1 MLRLLQIVKYL
12 RTAKRIVK
20 VTVVLPAF
28 NEAKR
33 IEKEVEEVKRWMD
46 KTGYDYEIVI
56 AEDGS
61 TDGTDRIASELARR
75 DPKVKH
81 IHSDKRLGRG
91 RALTRAFKN
100 SNGDVLV
107 YLDVDL
113 STDMRH
119 LKELIDA
126 VAKEG
131 YDLATGSRLMK
142 ESRAERPLKR
152 DLASKVYNFLVR
164 LMLGSKLRD
173 HQCGFKAFRRSSIL
187 SLLDEVKDDHWF
199 WDTEILVLAQRKGLK
214 VKEIPVKWRQSGET
228 KVRFTKDVLY
238 MFSQIVRM
246 WMESK
251 RSKKFM
257 VFSALLSVAI
267 LLFLAFWSGFDVS
280 IIERANVRL
289 IALASVIYALS
300 FVIRGF
306 RYEYVLSKLGHSVP
320 LGFCVEG
327 VAISQMANVV
337 IPARVGDLARVY
349 VFKMKDVPIS
359 RSLSG
364 LAVERVF
371 DLMVVTILAF
381 VAVFAMESYRLVAT
395 PIYSAVFLIL
405 ILGVLFGLAKMENVL
420 GRIARDARTVIRRG
434 FGTVAIT
441 TLAIW
446 LIDSIVCYLILSA
459 FGISNFEVVI
469 LAVSVA
475 NIVKAIPITPG
486 GLGTYEAVMTGILTT
501 FGVGSGVAFAT
512 SLLDHTIKNLITV
525 VLGGISLASLNLK
538 LSEITEGTPVE

>member
-1 MLRLLQIVKYL
+1 M
-12 RTAKRIVK
+12 K

-33 IEKEVEEVKRWMD
+33 IVRAVKEVKKWMD
-46 KTGYDYEIVI
+46 ETGYDYEIVI

-61 TDGTDRIASELARR
+61 TDGTDRIASEIARK

-81 IHSDKRLGRG
+81 IHSDRRLGRG
-91 RALTRAFKN
+91 KALTRAFKN
-100 SNGDVLV
+100 SDGDVLV

-126 VAKEG
+126 IAKEG
-131 YDLATGSRLMK
+131 YDIATGSRLMK
-142 ESRAERPLKR
+142 ESCAERPLKR
-152 DLASKVYNFLVR
+152 YLASKTYNFLVR

-173 HQCGFKAFRRSSIL
+173 HQCGFKAFKRSSIL

-214 VKEIPVKWRQSGET
+214 VKEIPVRWKQSGET

-257 VFSALLSVAI
+257 VFSILLSVAM

-280 IIERANVRL
+280 IFEKANLKL
-289 IALASVIYALS
+289 IALASIVYALS
-300 FVIRGF
+300 FLIRGF
-306 RYEYVLSKLGHSVP
+306 RYEYILSKLGYSVSF
-320 LGFCVEG
+320 GFCVEG

-359 RSLSG
+359 KSLSG

-371 DLMVVTILAF
+371 DLTIVTILAF
-381 VAVFAMESYRLVAT
+381 IAILAMECYRLMTT
-395 PIYSAVFLIL
+395 PIYSAILLIL
-405 ILGVLFGLAKMENVL
+405 ILGVLFGLTKMENVL
-420 GRIARDARTVIRRG
+420 GSIARDAGKAIRRG
-434 FGTVAIT
+434 FVVVVATTIT
-441 TLAIW
+441 IW

-459 FGISNFEVVI
+459 FGISNLEVVI

-475 NIVKAIPITPG
+475 NIVKAVPITPG

-501 FGVGSGVAFAT
+501 FGIGSGVAFAT

-525 VLGGISLASLNLK
+525 VLGGIALGSLNLK
-538 LSEITEGTPVE
+538 LSEITEGAPTK